1 MAVAVAVSVTTA
13 TTVEVA
19 VATLVLVA
27 VAVTVAGAAFVGAVA
42 FGLVPLD
49 WWVKNASAI
58 APRANAVPHA
68 MITGHRSLLPGL
80 GVEAT
85 GVGPR

>member
-27 VAVTVAGAAFVGAVA
+27 VAVTVAGARFEGTLA
-42 FGLVPLD
+42 FGLVSLD

-58 APRANAVPHA
+58 APRANAVPQA
-68 MITGHRSLLPGL
+68 MATGQRSLLPEL
-80 GVEAT
+80 GA
-85 GVGPR
+85 GPIGAGAW